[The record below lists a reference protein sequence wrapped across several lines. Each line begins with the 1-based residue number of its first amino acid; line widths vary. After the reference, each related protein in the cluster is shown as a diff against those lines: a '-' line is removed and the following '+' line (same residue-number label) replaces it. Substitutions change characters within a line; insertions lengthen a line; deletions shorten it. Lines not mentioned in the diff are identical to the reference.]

1 MYSHTCTSKQPQ
13 TALPHYHN
21 HKNALQGDDA
31 EFDRQLKP
39 LAKKMQL
46 IGLHMTGNQN
56 AKKRFEA
63 MLA

>member
-1 MYSHTCTSKQPQ
+1 MYSHTSTSKQPQ
-13 TALPHYHN
+13 TGLPHYHN

-31 EFDRQLKP
+31 EFDRQLKL

-46 IGLHMTGNQN
+46 IGHHLIGNQA